1 MRKKEKD
8 MKFIL
13 NFSLAYSNKVKQYK
27 EIVQQLFTMVYT
39 LTGRLLAA
47 CFTELKGKR
56 GTDQG

>member
-1 MRKKEKD
+1 